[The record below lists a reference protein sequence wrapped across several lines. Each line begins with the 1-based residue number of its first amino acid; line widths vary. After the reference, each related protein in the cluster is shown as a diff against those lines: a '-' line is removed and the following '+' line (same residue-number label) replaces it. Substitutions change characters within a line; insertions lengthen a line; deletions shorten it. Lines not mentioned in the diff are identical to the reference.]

1 MVLGG
6 GRRDGGSLVGKQ
18 LGRRSPGSWSGGK
31 RHDGGSLG
39 SNDTHGGGS
48 VDDPVGGSGTS
59 GDLGAGCRLAR
70 RLGEKEAVQ
79 EEVVPPRSRGAR
91 CRGLSKS
98 SARATPQHSVGGVHV
113 VVEGG
118 DVLKKSAS
126 PIMRGHRAHAGTRR

>member
-1 MVLGG
+1 MAGAPGREASALVSAARGLGG
-6 GRRDGGSLVGKQ
+6 LAPMAVCVTTVNASESWMRRGRSCASEASCGA
-18 LGRRSPGSWSGGK
+18 
-31 RHDGGSLG
+31 
-39 SNDTHGGGS
+39 T
-48 VDDPVGGSGTS
+48 
-59 GDLGAGCRLAR
+59 LGAGCRLAR

-98 SARATPQHSVGGVHV
+98 SAQATPQHSVGGAHV

>member
-1 MVLGG
+1 M
-6 GRRDGGSLVGKQ
+6 Q
-18 LGRRSPGSWSGGK
+18 L
-31 RHDGGSLG
+31 HDIAMALAGGSLG
-39 SNDTHGGGS
+39 ELLLGRP
-48 VDDPVGGSGTS
+48 VDDE
-59 GDLGAGCRLAR
+59 R
-70 RLGEKEAVQ
+70 RALGEKEAVQ

-98 SARATPQHSVGGVHV
+98 SARATPQHSVGGAHV